1 MVMGGGGRLSRV
13 FRRSFERR
21 RHKNCV
27 FHAEERI
34 YNLQISLSKLVSL
47 SENPF
52 LTLSVTF
59 RTGAISSRVGICVKC
74 DN

>member
-1 MVMGGGGRLSRV
+1 MATRGGHRWSWVVEEDFLGFLGGVLR
-13 FRRSFERR
+13 
-21 RHKNCV
+21 
-27 FHAEERI
+27 EEDI
-34 YNLQISLSKLVSL
+34 KIISLSKLVSL